1 MREVNLDAETL
12 GVIAAIGNMLLSG
25 IVTVI
30 IKAQSKDLKPAGL
43 LLIQTV
49 VSSISFLIIV
59 AAMGDFMLMFTI
71 GWNALLPLISAAIMG
86 IIIGNLLYFASLQL
100 IGVSKAYPIA
110 MTYPLLTY
118 VLEVAFFPDV
128 SFEWLKLLGIA
139 IVIIGVVFISL
150 SKVNGENSKS
160 KMALSDATENELD
173 NNESTT
179 DIKLVE
185 TKSEIVDSAIDISI
199 KKSSPFKSKLVL
211 GIILS
216 IISAV
221 TWATGTTLIRYGLE
235 QTDVNIITLN
245 GARMAFLVPISLV
258 IFFSMN
264 RGKNKSK
271 FTWKNVSFV
280 AIAALLGLVAANI
293 IYLFAVDTIGSSTPA
308 VIAASGPLIA
318 TPLSI
323 LFLKEKVDW
332 KIILGTFLTIG
343 GIALIL
349 LL

>member
-1 MREVNLDAETL
+1 MEPEVI

-25 IVTVI
+25 VVTVI
-30 IKAQSKDLKPAGL
+30 IKAQGKDLKPAGL
-43 LLIQTV
+43 LLIQTI

-59 AAMGDFMLMFTI
+59 AAMGDFMVMFTI
-71 GWNALLPLISAAIMG
+71 GWKALLPLITAALMG
-86 IIIGNLLYFASLQL
+86 IVIGNLLYFASLQL
-100 IGVSKAYPIA
+100 IGVSKAYPIT

-118 VLEVAFFPDV
+118 IFEVIFFPDV
-128 SFEWLKLLGIA
+128 YFEWLKLLGISV
-139 IVIIGVVFISL
+139 VIIGVVFISL
-150 SKVNGENSKS
+150 SKVNGENSNS
-160 KMALSDATENELD
+160 EIELPEATEIVLET
-173 NNESTT
+173 NESTA
-179 DIKLVE
+179 D
-185 TKSEIVDSAIDISI
+185 TKTIEMKSTINDSEIGSRIE
-199 KKSSPFKSKLVL
+199 KPPLFKSKLVL
-211 GIILS
+211 GITLS

-258 IFFSMN
+258 IFLSTN

-271 FTWKNVSFV
+271 FTWKNISIIAVV
-280 AIAALLGLVAANI
+280 AILGLVVGNI
-293 IYLFAVDTIGSSTPA
+293 IYLLAIENIGSSTPA

-332 KIILGTFLTIG
+332 KIILGTFMTIG
-343 GIALIL
+343 GIVLIL

>member
-1 MREVNLDAETL
+1 MEPETL
-12 GVIAAIGNMLLSG
+12 GIIAAIGNMLLSG

-30 IKAQSKDLKPAGL
+30 IKAQGKDLKPSGL

-49 VSSISFLIIV
+49 VASFSFLIIV

-71 GWNALLPLISAAIMG
+71 GWKVLLPLVSAALMG
-86 IIIGNLLYFASLQL
+86 IVFGNLLYFASLQL

-118 VLEVAFFPDV
+118 VLEVVFFPDV
-128 SFEWLKLLGIA
+128 NFEWLKMLGIV

-150 SKVNGENSKS
+150 SKVNGENLGNEKP
-160 KMALSDATENELD
+160 LPDETENELD
-173 NNESTT
+173 ENKSTI
-179 DIKLVE
+179 DSNIDEIKFE
-185 TKSEIVDSAIDISI
+185 NVDPAIDFNEQ
-199 KKSSPFKSKLVL
+199 KFSPFKNKLIL
-211 GIILS
+211 GIVLS

-221 TWATGTTLIRYGLE
+221 TWAAGTTLIRYGLE

-245 GARMAFLVPISLV
+245 GARMIFLVPITLV
-258 IFFSMN
+258 IFFGTN

-271 FTWKNVSFV
+271 FTWKNTSFV

-293 IYLFAVDTIGSSTPA
+293 IYLLAIERIGSSTPS

-323 LFLKEKVDW
+323 LFLKERVDW
-332 KIILGTFLTIG
+332 KIILGTILTIG

>member
-1 MREVNLDAETL
+1 MDTI

-30 IKAQSKDLKPAGL
+30 IKAQGKDLKPSGL

-59 AAMGDFMLMFTI
+59 ATMGDFMLMFTI
-71 GWNALLPLISAAIMG
+71 GWKALLPLISAAVMG

-118 VLEVAFFPDV
+118 ILEVVFFPDV
-128 SFEWLKLLGIA
+128 SFEWLKMLGIV
-139 IVIIGVVFISL
+139 IVIVGVVFISL
-150 SKVNGENSKS
+150 SKVNGEKS
-160 KMALSDATENELD
+160 NNKVSLLDVTENEGD
-173 NNESTT
+173 INESTIDT
-179 DIKLVE
+179 KTVE
-185 TKSEIVDSAIDISI
+185 INSGIIDPVIDSSI
-199 KKSSPFKSKLVL
+199 AQKTSPLKSKLVL
-211 GIILS
+211 GIILT
-216 IISAV
+216 IITSA
-221 TWATGTTLIRYGLE
+221 TWAGGTTLIRYGLQ

-245 GARMAFLVPISLV
+245 GARMAFLVPITLV
-258 IFFSMN
+258 IFLSTN

-271 FTWKNVSFV
+271 FTWKNVSF
-280 AIAALLGLVAANI
+280 ATIAALLGLVAANI
-293 IYLFAVDTIGSSTPA
+293 IYLVAIERIGSSTPA

-332 KIILGTFLTIG
+332 KITLGTALTIG
-343 GIALIL
+343 GIVLIL